1 MAAVRAEE
9 LTLKS
14 PADKK
19 SYRLVTLGNGLQALL
34 VHDPEID
41 LTGAAAQPA
50 GLPPHAE
57 EPSEE
62 DVDSLLSGDEGE
74 ESGSEVRQAGSPWAL
89 GRGRCKGVGG
99 ARPCRR
105 KQLWCSSLL
114 RPAMEP
120 PCVVN

>member
-9 LTLKS
+9 LRLKS

-19 SYRLVTLGNGLQALL
+19 SYRLVTLANGLQALL

-41 LTGAAAQPA
+41 LTAAAVQPA

-57 EPSEE
+57 EPNEE

-74 ESGSEVRQAGSPWAL
+74 ESGSEVRQAEGAWAL
-89 GRGRCKGVGG
+89 GWRGVGKRWCAIMPPQASACG
-99 ARPCRR
+99 A
-105 KQLWCSSLL
+105 LWLL
-114 RPAMEP
+114 SPAKAP
-120 PCVVN
+120 

>member
-1 MAAVRAEE
+1 MGAVRAEE

-19 SYRLVTLGNGLQALL
+19 SYRLVTLANGLQALL

-41 LTGAAAQPA
+41 LAAAAAEPA

-62 DVDSLLSGDEGE
+62 DVDSLLSGDEDE
-74 ESGSEVRQAGSPWAL
+74 ESGSEVRRRRWEACRQVLAGA
-89 GRGRCKGVGG
+89 
-99 ARPCRR
+99 
-105 KQLWCSSLL
+105 QLLL
-114 RPAMEP
+114 P
-120 PCVVN
+120 